1 MDTTVVS
8 QYIGEG
14 PPRPGSGESRKIPG
28 GPLYKAMDVLNLL
41 HPDFPAVKLW
51 THRCH
56 VSVLAWKLKE
66 KDLCELVGTAVD
78 SLDQFHDSEWCL
90 QGPDGPW
97 AACDAYL
104 VKRKRLPR
112 AIAKIGMGFYVKFAI
127 HYTGRRLLLVSC
139 HPSNRRKEK

>member
-8 QYIGEG
+8 QYIGKG

-41 HPDFPAVKLW
+41 HPDFPAVELW
-51 THRCH
+51 TQKCQRDFRKWNLEDED
-56 VSVLAWKLKE
+56 VYG
-66 KDLCELVGTAVD
+66 LVKIALR
-78 SLDQFHDSEWCL
+78 SDQFLGSEWCL
-90 QGPDGPW
+90 QGFNGPW

-112 AIAKIGMGFYVKFAI
+112 AVARIGMKFYVKFAI
-127 HYTGRRLLLVSC
+127 ARKGRKLWLVSC
-139 HPSNRRKEK
+139 HPSEQRRQ